1 MRLAWTCW
9 SWSVWGTLVLLASR
23 CRPHPPPCVN
33 VQPRRH
39 HHEIPFET
47 KPSRVAVKAD
57 SLRLTLPLA
66 ADAAAVDTV
75 AAAALVSNTTYVRSR
90 ESARRCWK
98 QLHCFFSGG
107 SGSSF
112 FFRAVGGGGRPTMA
126 EIFIGAG
133 STEQYFVTGIDF
145 LTATFFRPKIRS
157 TGAGMA

>member
-23 CRPHPPPCVN
+23 CHLHPPPCVIF
-33 VQPRRH
+33 QPHRH
-39 HHEIPFET
+39 HHEISFET
-47 KPSRVAVKAD
+47 KPSNVAVKAD

-75 AAAALVSNTTYVRSR
+75 AAAALVSNTTYVRPR

-98 QLHCFFSGG
+98 HLHYFFSGG

-112 FFRAVGGGGRPTMA
+112 FSKAVGGGGRA
-126 EIFIGAG
+126 KIFIGAG
-133 STEQYFVTGIDF
+133 STEQYFITGIDF